1 MGGHCR
7 GSCCT
12 AYPVRMFLLL
22 FPLFFPSGG
31 RDITPFDLENRD
43 IYITDDGRMQEKES
57 GKKNGSE
64 ELIIFSI

>member
-1 MGGHCR
+1 
-7 GSCCT
+7 
-12 AYPVRMFLLL
+12 MFLLL